1 MSLLKTR
8 FWLPLLQLLAA
19 VGTLPAMTSAFVA
32 FLLTLRSRESPDAR
46 RGARL
51 VSVLEELGLFL
62 NG

>member
-19 VGTLPAMTSAFVA
+19 VGTLPAVTSAFVA

-46 RGARL
+46 RGA
-51 VSVLEELGLFL
+51 LGLCSSRSSVCS
-62 NG
+62 